1 MFFGKKKPKQEPI
14 KSGDFCEC
22 GVCGHHGYVY
32 GVAGSE
38 GVSAPFCQVCGI
50 NGKLK
55 KVPVDACS
63 CKSCQLKTKLDI

>member
-22 GVCGHHGYVY
+22 GVCGHRGYVY

-38 GVSAPFCQVCGI
+38 GVSVPFCQVCGI
-50 NGKLK
+50 NGKLR

-63 CKSCQLKTKLDI
+63 CKSCQLKTKFGI

>member
-1 MFFGKKKPKQEPI
+1 MFFGKKKPKQVVI

-22 GVCGHHGYVY
+22 GVCGHRGYVY

-38 GVSAPFCQVCGI
+38 CVSAPFCQVCGI

-55 KVPVDACS
+55 KVPVAACR
-63 CKSCQLKTKLDI
+63 CKSCQLKTKFGI